1 MNTLT
6 LIQIPFSHN
15 CVKVR
20 VALGLKGVPYETQNV
35 PPSKRAAVF
44 AASGQGMVPVLM
56 DDGRAIPDSTAI
68 LLHLEERFPETP
80 LLPKDPGQRAECLML
95 EDWADQAFMAR
106 SRRISYGTVLSQPGR
121 LGRMFFPND
130 GAAVRWIKERVARR
144 VVIKRFGLSAAR
156 HVKDVA
162 EAKRLAALA
171 VARLGGRPWLFD
183 DQPTIADIAWAT
195 MSAPLAVDRVL
206 REDPPVRALLAWGEA
221 LLPADI
227 RARYRG

>member
-68 LLHLEERFPETP
+68 LLHLEERHGDARIGEVHRDAAAHGPRP
-80 LLPKDPGQRAECLML
+80 DHRRLLDVLG
-95 EDWADQAFMAR
+95 
-106 SRRISYGTVLSQPGR
+106 RRVAGHVGNLGR
-121 LGRMFFPND
+121 LALR
-130 GAAVRWIKERVARR
+130 EEEVA
-144 VVIKRFGLSAAR
+144 L
-156 HVKDVA
+156 
-162 EAKRLAALA
+162 RL
-171 VARLGGRPWLFD
+171 RLG
-183 DQPTIADIAWAT
+183 
-195 MSAPLAVDRVL
+195 
-206 REDPPVRALLAWGEA
+206 
-221 LLPADI
+221 
-227 RARYRG
+227 